1 MLHVIYYNNIVNHYK
16 QNQKLKITHTIKKII
31 RNKKKSLRVDK
42 ELFIYLFLPKI
53 QFCFDQVSHQFFF

>member
-31 RNKKKSLRVDK
+31 RNKKNS
-42 ELFIYLFLPKI
+42 
-53 QFCFDQVSHQFFF
+53 